1 MTETVSTPPTPS
13 PSMSTSSSPTLSGAR
28 SPARDPRAH
37 RRFRWIPYSIG
48 LLLIVMI
55 VWGLWPKPPQIEIA
69 QASLGRLRAT
79 INEEGKTRIRQRYV
93 ISAPVTGQ
101 LRRVPFKAGADIDK
115 VDTVVA
121 VIEPLSPA
129 LLDAR
134 SRSLAEARRDTA
146 SAQLGKARA
155 AQSFAASELSR
166 VETLR
171 AANTVSVQELE
182 NAQWRETA
190 AAREL
195 TAAES
200 ALRLAEAELAEFSR
214 NTNALAL
221 LAPVEVPS
229 PVTGRVLRVFEEST
243 RPVTAGMPLLEIG
256 DPADLEVVIECLS
269 RHAAML
275 APGTPVEFEQWGG
288 DEPLRGRVRLIEPA
302 AFTKISALG
311 VEEQRVNV
319 IADLITPRAQRGQ
332 LGDQFRVE
340 ARIITWENEQ
350 ALKIPAGALFRVGD
364 QWAVF
369 LLQNGRARRQLVKS
383 GQSSGTETQILEGL
397 RAGDTVILY
406 PGDRVKDGM
415 RVQPIKI

>member
-1 MTETVSTPPTPS
+1 MPASSARPTS
-13 PSMSTSSSPTLSGAR
+13 R
-28 SPARDPRAH
+28 EPRAR
-37 RRFRWIPYSIG
+37 RRFRWLPYG
-48 LLLIVMI
+48 FGVLLVVLI
-55 VWGLWPKPPQIEIA
+55 VWGLWPKQPQIETA
-69 QASLGRLRAT
+69 QAGIGRLRAT
-79 INEEGKTRIRQRYV
+79 VNEEGKTRIRQRYV

-101 LRRVPFKAGADIDK
+101 LRRVPFKAGADIDTLE
-115 VDTVVA
+115 TVVA

-134 SRSLAEARRDTA
+134 TRSLAEARRDTA
-146 SAQLGKARA
+146 AAQLGKARA

-182 NAQWRETA
+182 NAQYRETA
-190 AAREL
+190 AARER

-200 ALRLAEAELAEFSR
+200 SLRLAEAELAEFTRS
-214 NTNALAL
+214 TNAF
-221 LAPVEVPS
+221 LAPIEVRS

-288 DEPLRGRVRLIEPA
+288 PEPLRGRVRLIEPA

-319 IADLITPRAQRGQ
+319 IADLITPRNQRGQ

-340 ARIITWENEQ
+340 ARLITWENEQ
-350 ALKIPAGALFRVGD
+350 ALKIPSGALFRVGD

-369 LLQNGRARRQLVKS
+369 VLQNGRARRQFVKT

-397 RAGDTVILY
+397 RAGETVILY
-406 PGDRVKDGM
+406 PGDRIQDGM
-415 RVQPIKI
+415 RVEAIKI

>member
-1 MTETVSTPPTPS
+1 
-13 PSMSTSSSPTLSGAR
+13 
-28 SPARDPRAH
+28 
-37 RRFRWIPYSIG
+37 
-48 LLLIVMI
+48 
-55 VWGLWPKPPQIEIA
+55 
-69 QASLGRLRAT
+69 
-79 INEEGKTRIRQRYV
+79 
-93 ISAPVTGQ
+93 
-101 LRRVPFKAGADIDK
+101 
-115 VDTVVA
+115 
-121 VIEPLSPA
+121 
-129 LLDAR
+129 
-134 SRSLAEARRDTA
+134 
-146 SAQLGKARA
+146 
-155 AQSFAASELSR
+155 
-166 VETLR
+166 
-171 AANTVSVQELE
+171 
-182 NAQWRETA
+182 
-190 AAREL
+190 
-195 TAAES
+195 
-200 ALRLAEAELAEFSR
+200 
-214 NTNALAL
+214 
-221 LAPVEVPS
+221 
-229 PVTGRVLRVFEEST
+229 
-243 RPVTAGMPLLEIG
+243 MPLLEIG